1 MTTSPVLT
9 SAEAVRWLRLDED
22 HDDIG
27 SAVKALH
34 RLVQEG
40 RLRPLRVGKSYK
52 FTLAELEKFICAEVM
67 KTPTPGVAPDA
78 GDALTPVMEP
88 SK

>member
-9 SAEAVRWLRLDED
+9 AAEAARWLRLDED

-27 SAVKALH
+27 QAIKALY
-34 RLVQEG
+34 RIVQEG
-40 RLRPLRVGKSYK
+40 RLAPLRVGRSYK

-67 KTPTPGVAPDA
+67 ETPASGVAPDA
-78 GDALTPVMEP
+78 GDTLHPGHGASE
-88 SK
+88 